1 MSNPTLDSLFLCKLT
16 LVLIYSTSP
25 FTTLTHFWGVYVL
38 IALRKLKSSVS
49 KIDKIE
55 NAKDVYKIENKK

>member
-1 MSNPTLDSLFLCKLT
+1 M
-16 LVLIYSTSP
+16 
-25 FTTLTHFWGVYVL
+25 GVFYVL
-38 IALRKLKSSVS
+38 ITLRKLKSNVF